1 MAPTLQEIQNDGLDN
16 VNECCARLQIPDVL
30 RDAIGAR
37 IGSPGGGVNYSI
49 QLLVQL
55 TQPERDDT
63 VDNVP
68 LLEQP
73 PQPPLVAQPRV
84 PTLFEKAQVRALLT
98 LVDMVSTILN
108 APPFQP
114 VLPAAPAA
122 AQAQAPQAVQPL
134 AGIRKVK
141 VSEVLDPMDEMLVDP
156 ITPGELNQFYA
167 NYRDLKHGDPQQEC
181 EPTMEQ
187 ISAFNARVVTLQLA
201 PYADFSILTPFGRRM
216 SKILKHRAWVAN
228 RDGTYRTME
237 VPGPD
242 SYDVWYSCWRVYSTC
257 CLMLR
262 WPQAVGGSNYV
273 LTPAAL
279 EYYQEN
285 FRQLAQEYSECW
297 FLCCKAE
304 DACRAEHL
312 TRTRRRLMA
321 ANGGAQVSWSDVFI
335 EVADDSKYWDR
346 EVRRPAMLYLA
357 RGKRGGEPTAAYEE
371 DPTGLTTKI
380 KSQLGVAGA
389 SQEWLAES
397 PSKRQK
403 KTKAEKAAAKAA
415 AHAAGSVSVS
425 SAQASSPPPPQ
436 AHPEAHPRKRGSM
449 FITSREGTEV
459 CFTFAKG
466 ARDQCS
472 VPCPGGRAHVCQFCL
487 GPHRNSECSRANNQG
502 GRGGKGGKGK

>member
-1 MAPTLQEIQNDGLDN
+1 MAPKVMAPTMQEIENDGLDN

-30 RDAIGAR
+30 RDAVGVR
-37 IGSPGGGVNYSI
+37 IGSPGVGTNYSL

-55 TQPERDDT
+55 TQQERDNT

-68 LLEQP
+68 LQDAAQP
-73 PQPPLVAQPRV
+73 AQPRS
-84 PTLFEKAQVRALLT
+84 PTLFEKAQVRSLFG
-98 LVDMVSTILN
+98 LVDMVSNLLN
-108 APPFQP
+108 APPAS
-114 VLPAAPAA
+114 PAPPA
-122 AQAQAPQAVQPL
+122 AQAAQLQQHQAVQPL
-134 AGIRKVK
+134 AAGRKVK

-156 ITPGELNQFYA
+156 ISPGELNQFYT

-242 SYDVWYSCWRVYSTC
+242 SYDVWYSCWRVYAAC

-285 FRQLAQEYSECW
+285 FRQLAHEYSECW
-297 FLCCKAE
+297 FLSCKAE

-321 ANGGAQVSWSDVFI
+321 ANGGAQVSWSDVFV
-335 EVADDSKYWDR
+335 EAADDSKYWDR

-380 KSQLGVAGA
+380 KSQLVGGGA
-389 SQEWLAES
+389 SQEWSYES
-397 PSKRQK
+397 PPMKRQK
-403 KTKAEKAAAKAA
+403 KTKAEKAAAKEAA
-415 AHAAGSVSVS
+415 RVAGAAS
-425 SAQASSPPPPQ
+425 ASSQAASPLPR
-436 AHPEAHPRKRGSM
+436 AHPEAHPRKRGSS
-449 FITSREGTEV
+449 FISTREGTEI

-466 ARDQCS
+466 SRDQCS
-472 VPCPGGRAHVCQFCL
+472 EPCPAGRAHVCQLCL
-487 GPHRNSECSRANNQG
+487 GPHRNAECDRANNQG
-502 GRGGKGGKGK
+502 GKGGKGGKGK